1 MLKKATSILLVAIL
15 SLNTVPIAGAVELEA
30 SQQDSEEECV
40 ETVVEN
46 IDFTVNELETYSAM
60 QMEEVGIQFD
70 GDIYQ
75 ELDQFEPIKEE
86 TVGQMTICY
95 YDPENLEQFYIPN
108 VEKIIEFS
116 KADQDFLITYTTENQ
131 QFVMAYYH
139 PDGSYGFAMNPDINT
154 SDQVVEYSSQ
164 SEKVKVYQFSGSGF
178 ERL

>member
-1 MLKKATSILLVAIL
+1 
-15 SLNTVPIAGAVELEA
+15 
-30 SQQDSEEECV
+30 
-40 ETVVEN
+40 
-46 IDFTVNELETYSAM
+46 
-60 QMEEVGIQFD
+60 
-70 GDIYQ
+70 
-75 ELDQFEPIKEE
+75 
-86 TVGQMTICY
+86 MTICY

-116 KADQDFLITYTTENQ
+116 KANQDFLITYTTENQ

-164 SEKVKVYQFSGSGF
+164 SEKVKVYQFSGGSL